1 MSEISLSRWL
11 AWKES
16 QTFER
21 KSCYDKSKTT
31 PTRLDARTVS
41 NTIAETLSA
50 MANADGGVL
59 LAGQE
64 KLRENGEDGGGEITG
79 LGYNE
84 SALDLL
90 RSAPTRLVV
99 TPLENAVI
107 ETHQE
112 QGKTVLLF
120 RVPASV
126 VAHRLTEG
134 RCLLR
139 VDTRN
144 LPYDQERVAELKR
157 SQSPFER
164 RIVAEATL
172 SDLDEDA
179 LTWFAD
185 KVGWKG
191 SYADLLNEYDLLING
206 QLNRAAL
213 LLFARKPSRW
223 LDHTEI
229 TWVRYYGNERGL
241 GQNYNAA
248 PPKRLSRP
256 LVRLIEETYSAL
268 ASQFEVHVELRSLFF
283 ESESAYPE
291 FAWQEAIVNAV
302 AHRDYAITGAGIEV
316 WLFDDHIDIRSPGTL
331 PAPITIEALQRA
343 AHHEEAPIHQS
354 RNPLIA
360 RVLTD
365 CAYMREQGEGVPRM
379 FQAMDEADLAPPE
392 LAQYSFLFVV
402 RLRRTPIYDKA
413 TRKWLWDFRGA
424 ELSRE
429 QRRLLVF
436 ARSQNMR
443 FTSREVQ
450 KLCRLDLYAASNLI
464 KSLIRKR
471 IVYLVEKGGRVYEI
485 ISPAV
490 AETLP
495 EDIQR
500 LLPAFQQKEQL
511 LIHDIEALW
520 DLSYFQAYRRI
531 RTLVDAGWLAATAAQ
546 GKPSLYALTERSK
559 RATG

>member
-1 MSEISLSRWL
+1 MSELSRWL
-11 AWKES
+11 TWKES

-21 KSCYDKSKTT
+21 KSCYDKSKT
-31 PTRLDARTVS
+31 PPSRLDPRTVS

-59 LAGQE
+59 LVGQE
-64 KLRENGEDGGGEITG
+64 NLRENGEDGGGEITG
-79 LGYNE
+79 VDYGA
-84 SALDLL
+84 SSMDML
-90 RSAPTRLVV
+90 RSAPLRLVV
-99 TPLENAVI
+99 PPLDNAII

-112 QGKTVLLF
+112 QGKTLLLF

-164 RIVAEATL
+164 RIVSEATL
-172 SDLDEDA
+172 SDLDQDA
-179 LTWFAD
+179 LAWFAD

-191 SYADLLNEYDLLING
+191 SYADLLDEYDLLING

-229 TWVRYYGNERGL
+229 TWVRYYGTERAVGKD
-241 GQNYNAA
+241 YNAS
-248 PPKRLSRP
+248 PPNRLSRP

-268 ASQFEVHVELRSLFF
+268 EPQFEVRVELRSLFF
-283 ESESAYPE
+283 ETRAAYPE

-316 WLFDDHIDIRSPGTL
+316 WLFDDHVDIRSPGRL
-331 PAPITIEALQRA
+331 PSPITVAGLQRA
-343 AHHEEAPIHQS
+343 AHHEATPLHQS

-365 CAYMREQGEGVPRM
+365 CGYMREQGEGVPRM
-379 FQAMDEADLAPPE
+379 FQVMDEADLAPPE
-392 LAQYSFLFVV
+392 LAQHEFLFVV
-402 RLRRTPIYDKA
+402 RLHRTPIYDKV
-413 TRKWLWDFRGA
+413 TRKWLQDFGDA
-424 ELSRE
+424 ELGRE

-450 KLCRLDLYAASNLI
+450 KLLRLDLYTASNII

-471 IVYLVEKGGRVYEI
+471 IVALGEKGGRVYEV
-485 ISPAV
+485 ISPAKR
-490 AETLP
+490 EILP
-495 EDIQR
+495 DDIQR
-500 LLPAFQQKEQL
+500 LLPAFQQKEKL
-511 LIHDIEALW
+511 VIRDIEVLW
-520 DLSYFQAYRRI
+520 NLSYHQTYRRI
-531 RTLVDAGWLAATAAQ
+531 RTLVDAGWLAATTAQ
-546 GKPSLYALTERSK
+546 GKPSLYALTERSRK
-559 RATG
+559 AIVQT